1 MTPTEL
7 RLWSAII
14 RRAGNVSAELAAKIL
29 TAFQVLRDSLTDAE
43 LQRAFELG
51 YAEQIV
57 AQIVDDARFNAAMQP
72 VRDQIRRNIL
82 QNITYY
88 TKNLPL
94 PPSVVRNVGVA
105 FDYLSPNVITAIRQ
119 LESRAL
125 NALQESTRETLRAFV
140 EQGLREQLS
149 ANAMVRDI
157 KDLFGLAPSQAQE
170 VMNFRDAL
178 LGLNGRSITSYK
190 LRNRTVD
197 RLLAKGPLTPEQVD
211 RYTEIYRKRRI
222 AQNAYT
228 NARTAAGDA
237 QKLANRLAWQTA
249 VDSGVVDG
257 GRLTKTWRGVM
268 DARERPEHIAMEG
281 VTIPFNDRWPV
292 DGGALIP
299 GEGTYNCR
307 CVAVYRVARA

>member
-1 MTPTEL
+1 MTPAEL
-7 RLWSAII
+7 RLWSIVQ
-14 RRAGNVSAELAAKIL
+14 RRVSAFAPDLAAKIL
-29 TAFQVLRDSLTDAE
+29 TAFQVLRDSLSDAE
-43 LQRAFELG
+43 LARLIDSG

-57 AQIVDDARFNAAMQP
+57 QALVDDARFNAAMAP

-82 QNITYY
+82 QNVTYY
-88 TKNLPL
+88 TRALPV
-94 PPSVVRNVGVA
+94 PPATAKSVSVA

-119 LESRAL
+119 LETRTL
-125 NALQESTRETLRAFV
+125 GALQESTKETLRAFV
-140 EQGLREQLS
+140 EQGFREQLS
-149 ANAMVRDI
+149 APAMVRDI

-170 VMNFRDAL
+170 VLNFREAL
-178 LGLNGRSITSYK
+178 MGLNGRSITSYK

-257 GRLTKTWRGVM
+257 GRLKHQWIGVM
-268 DARERPEHIAMEG
+268 DDRERASHVLMEKQ
-281 VTIPFNDRWPV
+281 IQPFDQPYSS
-292 DGGALIP
+292 GQMIP
-299 GEGTYNCR
+299 GEGEWNCR
-307 CVAVYRVARA
+307 CVERFFVARA